1 MHYQNNKLQ
10 TRFQKKEETKMKKTF
25 KRLSAV
31 ILAFVMTFGMTV
43 MASAATMSI
52 YTREYNDVTK
62 EKTYKTEPI
71 ITLDTVPGES
81 IYTALVRAT
90 SDGDIVTDW
99 TDSTYEGKEEH
110 YLKTFG
116 LTTESAKTNDGK
128 NVKLDKDSAGNI
140 LGGTWGGNAWM
151 WCMGND
157 LATISYPNVTLSDQ
171 VCPSNNFSII
181 LSYDYSEFDWKN

>member
-1 MHYQNNKLQ
+1 
-10 TRFQKKEETKMKKTF
+10 MKKTF

-31 ILAFVMTFGMTV
+31 ILALVMTFGMTV

-62 EKTYKTEPI
+62 EKTYKTEPVTK
-71 ITLDTVPGES
+71 ITTKANES
-81 IYTALVRAT
+81 IYAALVRAT
-90 SDGDIVTDW
+90 KAGKIVTDW
-99 TDSTYEGKEEH
+99 TKSTYEGKTEY

-128 NVKLDKDSAGNI
+128 NVKLDKDDEGNI

-157 LATISYPNVTLSDQ
+157 LATVSYPNVTLSDQ
-171 VCPSNNFSII
+171 ICPSTDFSII
-181 LSYDYSEFDWKN
+181 LSYDYSEFSWKN

>member
-31 ILAFVMTFGMTV
+31 ILALVMTFGMTV

-116 LTTESAKTNDGK
+116 LTAATAKTNKGENK
-128 NVKLDKDSAGNI
+128 NLKYDSKGNAI
-140 LGGTWGGNAWM
+140 SGTWGGYSWM

-157 LATISYPNVTLSDQ
+157 LATISYPDVTLSDQ

-181 LSYDYSEFDWKN
+181 LSFDYSEFNW